1 MTLQELAI
9 NIALFFV
16 VFYGGLLIT
25 SFLTKRFRE
34 KEEKEASTETKKMV
48 KHKKKKKETK

>member
-1 MTLQELAI
+1 MTIQELAI

-34 KEEKEASTETKKMV
+34 EESEVEKEEKT
-48 KHKKKKKETK
+48 KKKKK

>member
-16 VFYGGLLIT
+16 VFYGGLLLT

-34 KEEKEASTETKKMV
+34 KEDQKESTETKKMV
-48 KHKKKKKETK
+48 KKEKQ

>member
-34 KEEKEASTETKKMV
+34 KEDKEASIETKKMV
-48 KHKKKKKETK
+48 KQKKKKKETK

>member
-1 MTLQELAI
+1 MTIQELAI

-25 SFLTKRFRE
+25 SFLTKRFRKEEPEVE
-34 KEEKEASTETKKMV
+34 KEEKA
-48 KHKKKKKETK
+48 KKKKK